1 MPGTVVAVLAES
13 GEHVAEGRTV
23 VSVEAMKMEHPIT
36 ATLPGTV
43 TVLVGVGDR
52 VKVDQVVAT
61 IETDGTENADGAA
74 PAA

>member
-1 MPGTVVAVLAES
+1 
-13 GEHVAEGRTV
+13 
-23 VSVEAMKMEHPIT
+23 MEHPIT

-61 IETDGTENADGAA
+61 IETDDTEQDSTEQDTHDHTEDQA
-74 PAA
+74 